1 MRSFSVE
8 AKLALIKRAESGE
21 KVARICR
28 EAGISRKT
36 FYSWLKK
43 YKEAKP
49 NVARFKLRDQRFRR
63 VFSFKTL
70 DRADKLLLINQSLAG
85 YGSVSR
91 LCRQFGISRK
101 TFYKWLKRYQELG
114 ENGLSDVRPVGNA
127 HHRAIPQE
135 NRQQVLD
142 FVVKN
147 PHYSVHRL
155 AQELNF
161 IGHHGIQNL
170 LAREDLNTLA
180 KRQLFA
186 QGYIAEPKVKVAPLY
201 TPQMPMYRLR
211 QLIAPFVTIPK
222 LLITKPLNGILAIL
236 ATFIPLTLIF
246 LWLRSIIN
254 APLGPSTLGL
264 IFASISLTFGIFF
277 FLYSLKYYL
286 TILMVLRLAQSGA
299 AAPDGS
305 QSTVHGSRLGKI
317 LSKLGLNLPGFNP
330 ISGYSRINPLLINLE
345 KVELSQRPFASIHVA
360 IYNETKVIER
370 LIKACTNQE
379 WFVQKSIESIK
390 STTGTK
396 GSDLAPD
403 TFDTPGAPDTLAN
416 YELVI
421 VDDSTDETTELARQL
436 LIAEGW
442 QLTKGITG
450 ITSTTGTTGF
460 EQNTELLTEA
470 HGTFDTLGTRDTP
483 DRQVFIFT
491 RPDSPT
497 VKLIHRASREGFKGG
512 ALQKALENTDSRAK
526 YILVFDADFV
536 PYPDTV
542 EQFVKTFQVLGT
554 GTSGQGLG
562 ARDSAN
568 LDSKPYTLDTNNI
581 AAVQGYQW
589 HVLNKSQTWV
599 TRGVR
604 TEYAGSYVIERSGA
618 EIYQGL
624 KQIAGSVY
632 CIRADVLRNFG
643 WGTSITEDFELTLRL
658 YEAGYKVAFTPYIQ
672 APAEAVSTIKRLIRQ
687 RMRWAEGA
695 SFNVKIML

>member
-1 MRSFSVE
+1 MRSFPVE
-8 AKLALIKRAESGE
+8 AKLTLIKRAESGE
-21 KVARICR
+21 KVVRICR

-49 NVARFKLRDQRFRR
+49 NVARFKLADQRFKRI
-63 VFSFKTL
+63 FSFKTL

-264 IFASISLTFGIFF
+264 IFASVALFFGLFF

-305 QSTVHGSRLGKI
+305 QFTVHGSRLGKI

-330 ISGYSRINPLLINLE
+330 ISGYSRINPLLVNLE
-345 KVELSQRPFASIHVA
+345 KVELKERPFVSIHVA
-360 IYNETKVIER
+360 IYNETKVVER
-370 LIKACTNQE
+370 LIQACTSQDWIEGNPS
-379 WFVQKSIESIK
+379 KSSG
-390 STTGTK
+390 STAAGV
-396 GSDLAPD
+396 AA
-403 TFDTPGAPDTLAN
+403 F
-416 YELVI
+416 EVVI
-421 VDDSTDETTELARQL
+421 VYDSTDETTSIAKEVLADNGWSSYSSREDPPTGGDESRSL
-436 LIAEGW
+436 EAESSR
-442 QLTKGITG
+442 LR
-450 ITSTTGTTGF
+450 SNNN
-460 EQNTELLTEA
+460 EQEI
-470 HGTFDTLGTRDTP
+470 
-483 DRQVFIFT
+483 FIFT
-491 RPDSPT
+491 KPDSPT
-497 VKLIHRASREGFKGG
+497 VKLIHRFSREGFKGG

-526 YILVFDADFV
+526 YICVFEPDFV

-542 EQFVKTFQVLGT
+542 EQFVKTFQVLGQSPSSQLT
-554 GTSGQGLG
+554 VDSSQIGQTVHSSQFTVGG
-562 ARDSAN
+562 SKDSSVNREPITAN
-568 LDSKPYTLDTNNI
+568 PI

-618 EIYQGL
+618 ELYGGL
-624 KQIAGSVY
+624 KQIAGAVY
-632 CIRADVLRNFG
+632 AIRADILRAFG
-643 WGTSITEDFELTLRL
+643 WGTSITEDF
-658 YEAGYKVAFTPYIQ
+658 
-672 APAEAVSTIKRLIRQ
+672 
-687 RMRWAEGA
+687 
-695 SFNVKIML
+695 